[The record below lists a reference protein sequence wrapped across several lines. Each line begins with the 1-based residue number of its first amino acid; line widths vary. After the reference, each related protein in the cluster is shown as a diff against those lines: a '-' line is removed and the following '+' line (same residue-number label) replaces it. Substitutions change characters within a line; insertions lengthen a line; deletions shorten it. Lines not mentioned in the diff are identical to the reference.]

1 MEIRGL
7 CVVVLSGLVF
17 MSGCATVTWP
27 GVHTYYV
34 DAAMGRDSSNGLTL
48 ATAFLTIQKAAS
60 VAVAGDTVYVRT
72 GTYRETVTPAHSGTA
87 GAPIT
92 FARYLN
98 EQPVVS
104 GANLLSGW
112 SLDAGSVYKA
122 TMSTDLGRG
131 YNQVFV
137 DGQML
142 MEAQQPYTSFANL
155 LNPNGYT
162 ATGISVA
169 GTTVTVTSSSLTQ
182 AAGYWVGATIVFDGR
197 WGANRAGSVQTFSAE
212 TAVVTSSAVGS
223 LVATF
228 DHPYDRVPVAPIP
241 FYLFG
246 GVRAM
251 LDTAGE
257 WVRASGNLYLW
268 TLTSDNPTRHTVEV
282 KARSVGFN
290 LNGKSYLTISG
301 INLFA
306 ANVTTDAHSTHNII
320 DQATITYVS
329 HAMLVDEVGTPGGG
343 TGDPG
348 NSHADDTGIVL
359 TGASNTLQ
367 NSRITF
373 SSGNGVTLW
382 GGSNQVVF
390 NNLIHDVAYSGQGA
404 AVGFGLQPSDG
415 GVINAGAQVT
425 YNIIYRC
432 TRMCI
437 ELTPAVGGAILHN
450 DVSFAMQRSRDGGAI
465 YAALTTDAQQLQ
477 VGYNLVHDL
486 PDRSGDACSYP
497 IAGIYLDESE
507 GNIIVHHNILW
518 NIDCGLVGGILP
530 GVTPAGPIRY
540 YNNTVV
546 SIRVDGSEIL
556 LPSGYATTLY
566 EFRNNIFDRP
576 MVWGDQTGTAT
587 SNNLLP
593 GTNPQFI
600 SAAAHDYTILTTSP
614 ARDRGAVLPPWTN
627 GFVGTA
633 PDIGA
638 REFGDPFPWTA
649 GANLPSHGYPL
660 TRTSGGTWVGSNR
673 GTPSCVASGKM
684 LLSQEF
690 TKFLGLQHLHNMRR
704 E

>member
-1 MEIRGL
+1 
-7 CVVVLSGLVF
+7 
-17 MSGCATVTWP
+17 
-27 GVHTYYV
+27 
-34 DAAMGRDSSNGLTL
+34 
-48 ATAFLTIQKAAS
+48 
-60 VAVAGDTVYVRT
+60 
-72 GTYRETVTPAHSGTA
+72 
-87 GAPIT
+87 
-92 FARYLN
+92 
-98 EQPVVS
+98 VVS
-104 GANLLSGW
+104 GASLLSGW

-162 ATGISVA
+162 ATGISVV
-169 GTTVTVTSSSLTQ
+169 GTTLTVTSSSLTQ
-182 AAGYWVGATIVFDGR
+182 TPGYWVGSTIVFDGR
-197 WGANRAGSVQTFSAE
+197 WGANSAGSTQTFNAL
-212 TAVVTSSAVGS
+212 TAHVTSSSVGS

-228 DHPYDRVPVAPIP
+228 DYPYDRVPVAPIP

-257 WVRASGNLYLW
+257 WVRTGGTLYLW
-268 TLTSDNPTRHTVEV
+268 TLGSDNPSSHTVEV

-290 LNGKSYLTISG
+290 LNGKSYITISG

-306 ANVTTDAHSTHNII
+306 ANVTTDESSTHNLI
-320 DQATITYVS
+320 DQATIIYVS

-348 NSHADDTGIVL
+348 NSHANDTGIVL

-367 NSRITF
+367 NSQIAF

-390 NNLIHDVAYSGQGA
+390 NNLIHDVAYSGQGMG
-404 AVGFGLQPSDG
+404 VGFGLQPADG
-415 GVINAGAQVT
+415 GVINTGAQVT
-425 YNIIYRC
+425 YNTIYNC

-437 ELTPAVGGAILHN
+437 EFTPAVGGSISHN

-465 YAALTTDAQQLQ
+465 YAAMTTDAQQLQ

-486 PDRSGDACSYP
+486 PDRSGDGCSYP

-507 GNIIVHHNILW
+507 ANLFVHHNILW
-518 NIDCGLVGGILP
+518 NMDCGFTGGIL
-530 GVTPAGPIRY
+530 GGFTPAAPIRY

-546 SIRVDGSEIL
+546 SIRVDGAAIS
-556 LPSGYATTLY
+556 LPVGAATTLY
-566 EFRNNIFDRP
+566 ELRNNIFDRP
-576 MVWGDQTGTAT
+576 MLSGDQTGTAT

-593 GTNPQFI
+593 GINPQFVN
-600 SAAAHDYTILTTSP
+600 AATHDYSILTTSP
-614 ARDRGAVLPPWTN
+614 AKDRGAVLPPWTN

-638 REFGDPFPWTA
+638 REFGDPCPWTA
-649 GANLPSHGYPL
+649 GANLAPRRPGPA
-660 TRTSGGTWVGSNR
+660 TGGSALRRRRCDGS
-673 GTPSCVASGKM
+673 
-684 LLSQEF
+684 
-690 TKFLGLQHLHNMRR
+690 
-704 E
+704 